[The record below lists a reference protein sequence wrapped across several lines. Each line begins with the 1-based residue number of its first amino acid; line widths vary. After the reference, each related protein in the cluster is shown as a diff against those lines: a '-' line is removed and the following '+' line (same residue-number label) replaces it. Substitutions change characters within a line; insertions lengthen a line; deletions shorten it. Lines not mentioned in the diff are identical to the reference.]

1 LEAEFVNAYIA
12 KQKSWIEDYVAKNI
26 LLETRLQLAEA
37 KIGQLAGLLE
47 ESNSQIEKLNNRTK
61 KKSETPDHHQ
71 R

>member
-61 KKSETPDHHQ
+61 KKSETPDSTF
-71 R
+71 

>member
-47 ESNSQIEKLNNRTK
+47 ESNSQIEKLNTRTK
-61 KKSETPDHHQ
+61 KKSETPDSTF
-71 R
+71 

>member
-1 LEAEFVNAYIA
+1 VEAEFVNAYIA

-47 ESNSQIEKLNNRTK
+47 ESNSQIEKLNTRTK
-61 KKSETPDHHQ
+61 KKSETPDSTF
-71 R
+71 

>member
-1 LEAEFVNAYIA
+1 MEAEFVNAYIA

-61 KKSETPDHHQ
+61 KKSETPDSTF
-71 R
+71 

>member
-1 LEAEFVNAYIA
+1 MEAEFVNAYIA

-47 ESNSQIEKLNNRTK
+47 ESNSQIEKLNTRTK
-61 KKSETPDHHQ
+61 KKSETPDSTF
-71 R
+71 